1 LLRRDAGH
9 PEALLQMA
17 ITQLLE
23 ALKNQ
28 VSIKVGHWQG
38 WIAKPTARTLE
49 LVPGDPGSGDYFD
62 IHSNSKRP

>member
-1 LLRRDAGH
+1 
-9 PEALLQMA
+9 MA